1 MAMVKFIVDTTNK
14 LFILKAGITSF
25 DVQVDLYSDAK
36 EHWLLGGVPMGFI
49 FPLRTVAGDPR
60 ADLSL
65 IEPFYF
71 MRNGWKMRADEANHT
86 LFISGNIELDAGEVG
101 NLFVPTLGGFMVLA
115 LANTTNR
122 GTLLTASGTEDWTTT
137 EKGQIRHRL
146 GLDGSKLVPASVEAF
161 VNLAKAG
168 DAMALTT
175 AERIAMSDFLMQR
188 DASNYEDGAAKVSL
202 AGAVLKLMSRFT
214 LDQIADLA
222 RIFKSDGVTPFATQ
236 ALEKDTSLLPTK
248 TVGKA
253 T

>member
-1 MAMVKFIVDTTNK
+1 MAMAKFVVDTTNR
-14 LFILKAGITSF
+14 LFIAKAGITSF

-36 EHWLLGGVPMGFI
+36 EEWLLGGVPTGFF
-49 FPLRTVAGDPR
+49 FPIRTVAGDPR
-60 ADLSL
+60 SDASV

-71 MRNGWKMRADEANHT
+71 MGFGWKIRPDEANHT
-86 LFISGNIELDAGEVG
+86 LLISGNIELDEGETG
-101 NLFVPTLGGFMVLA
+101 NLVIPTLGGFTVLA
-115 LANTTNR
+115 SANTTNR

-137 EKGQIRHRL
+137 ERGQIRHRL
-146 GLDGSKLVPASVEAF
+146 GLDGAKLVPASVEAF

-168 DAMALTT
+168 DAMALTA

-236 ALEKDTSLLPTK
+236 AISKDITLLPTK
-248 TVGKA
+248 TLDKA